1 MQRGDFHRQT
11 VFGGQLKV
19 LNLIDN
25 VSKNYR
31 YRSFS
36 DWLLLLIPC
45 WVNLSAE
52 FVGDYFQAFCF
63 VLVNLLFFRSKPT
76 F

>member
-36 DWLLLLIPC
+36 DWLLP
-45 WVNLSAE
+45 
-52 FVGDYFQAFCF
+52 
-63 VLVNLLFFRSKPT
+63 
-76 F
+76 